1 MKRMTQRLYS
11 PLDRFIHGLDQALHT
26 SLGPAP
32 SPSRPSPANTQP
44 DNELSDIERE
54 LAGRLMRVNHAG
66 EVCAQGLY
74 QGQAL
79 TAKLPAVRDKME
91 QASIEEN
98 DHLAWTEE
106 RIRQVGTHTSLL
118 APFWYSASY
127 ALGALAGIAGD
138 KWSLGFV
145 AETEHQVVRHLDKH
159 LARLPA
165 HDAKSRAVL
174 ELMRKDEAQHAT
186 AALAAG
192 GASLPVPIR
201 KLMAMTAKI
210 MTRSTY
216 WF

>member
-1 MKRMTQRLYS
+1 MTQRLYS

-32 SPSRPSPANTQP
+32 APSRPSPASTQP
-44 DNELSDIERE
+44 DNELTKVERD

-66 EVCAQGLY
+66 EVCAQALY

-79 TAKLPAVRDKME
+79 TAKVPAVRDKMK

-106 RIRQVGTHTSLL
+106 RIRQVGTHTSLM
-118 APFWYSASY
+118 APFWYGTSF

-165 HDAKSRAVL
+165 RDLKSRAIL
-174 ELMRKDEAQHAT
+174 EHMRSDEAQHAT

-192 GASLPVPIR
+192 GVSLSAPIR
-201 KLMAMTAKI
+201 RLMARTAKLM
-210 MTRSTY
+210 TRTTY

>member
-1 MKRMTQRLYS
+1 MTQQRLYS
-11 PLDRFIHGLDQALHT
+11 RLDRFIHGLDQALHT

-32 SPSRPSPANTQP
+32 LPSRPSPAGSQP
-44 DNELSDIERE
+44 DNELTNTERE
-54 LAGRLMRVNHAG
+54 LAGRLMRINHAG

-79 TAKLPAVRDKME
+79 TARLPAVRKKME

-106 RIRQVGTHTSLL
+106 RIHQVGTHTSFL

-127 ALGALAGIAGD
+127 ALGAFAGVAGD

-145 AETEHQVVRHLDKH
+145 AETEHQVVRHLEKH
-159 LARLPA
+159 LTRLPA
-165 HDAKSRAVL
+165 RDTKSRAIL

-192 GASLPVPIR
+192 GAALPAPIR
-201 KLMAMTAKI
+201 HLMAMTAKV
-210 MTRSTY
+210 MTRTTY

>member
-1 MKRMTQRLYS
+1 MTQRLYS
-11 PLDRFIHGLDQALHT
+11 PLDRFIHGLDLALHT

-32 SPSRPSPANTQP
+32 SPSRPSPAIAQP
-44 DNELSDIERE
+44 DNELSTAERE

-106 RIRQVGTHTSLL
+106 RIRQVGTHTSFLT
-118 APFWYSASY
+118 PFWYSASY

-145 AETEHQVVRHLDKH
+145 AETERQVVRHLDKH

-165 HDAKSRAVL
+165 HDAKSHAVL
-174 ELMRKDEAQHAT
+174 KLMREDEAQHAT

-192 GASLPVPIR
+192 GASLPTPIR
-201 KLMAMTAKI
+201 KLMAMTAKL
-210 MTRSTY
+210 MTRTTY

>member
-1 MKRMTQRLYS
+1 MTQRRYS

-32 SPSRPSPANTQP
+32 SPSRASPANAQS
-44 DNELSDIERE
+44 DNELSAIERE

-91 QASIEEN
+91 QASVEEN

-159 LARLPA
+159 LVRLPA

-192 GASLPVPIR
+192 GAPLPAPVR
-201 KLMAMTAKI
+201 KLMAITAKL
-210 MTRSTY
+210 MTRTTY
-216 WF
+216 WV

>member
-1 MKRMTQRLYS
+1 MTQRLYS

-32 SPSRPSPANTQP
+32 QPSRPSPAMAQP
-44 DNELSDIERE
+44 ETELSHAERE
-54 LAGRLMRVNHAG
+54 LAGRLMRVNHTG
-66 EVCAQGLY
+66 EVCAQALY

-79 TAKLPAVRDKME
+79 TAKLPAVRAKME

-118 APFWYSASY
+118 APFWYAGSFT
-127 ALGALAGIAGD
+127 LGALAGFAGD

-145 AETEHQVVRHLDKH
+145 AETEQQVVRHLDKH

-165 HDAKSRAVL
+165 QDAKSRTIL
-174 ELMRKDEAQHAT
+174 ERMRRDEAQHAT
-186 AALAAG
+186 TALAAG
-192 GASLPVPIR
+192 GVSLPYPIR
-201 KLMAMTAKI
+201 TLMTMMAKF
-210 MTRSTY
+210 MTRTTY
-216 WF
+216 WI

>member
-1 MKRMTQRLYS
+1 MIQRLYS
-11 PLDRFIHGLDQALHT
+11 PLDQFIYGLDQALRT

-32 SPSRPSPANTQP
+32 SPSRPSPAGAQP
-44 DNELSDIERE
+44 DNQLSNVERE
-54 LAGRLMRVNHAG
+54 LTGRLMRVNHAG

-91 QASIEEN
+91 RASIEEN

-106 RIRQVGTHTSLL
+106 RTRQVGSHTSLL
-118 APFWYSASY
+118 APFWYSASF
-127 ALGALAGIAGD
+127 ALGAFAGVAGD
-138 KWSLGFV
+138 RWSLGFV

-159 LARLPA
+159 LAQLPA
-165 HDAKSRAVL
+165 QDAKSRAVL
-174 ELMRKDEAQHAT
+174 ELMRRDEAQHAT

-192 GASLPVPIR
+192 GASLPAPVR
-201 KLMAMTAKI
+201 KLMAMTAKL
-210 MTRSTY
+210 MTRTTY